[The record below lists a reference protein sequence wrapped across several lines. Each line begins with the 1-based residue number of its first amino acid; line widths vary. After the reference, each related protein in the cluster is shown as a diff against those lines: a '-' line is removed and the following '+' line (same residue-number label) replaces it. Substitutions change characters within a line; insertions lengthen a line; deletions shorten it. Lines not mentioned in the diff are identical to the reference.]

1 MNRLFFFCVVSFGL
15 LAENA
20 RADRWPALKP
30 AAITALA
37 KSQGEEWQR
46 NARENDVLPGA
57 GPHGR
62 EHVRALANST
72 APSSVALREAL
83 MSEARLALARAIPAY
98 RTPEEESA
106 STGHTLFDTRQELWM
121 RRVGDE
127 LVLFSLAAAI
137 APDDAALRQRIHDL
151 ALAVCRY
158 PHWGAR
164 EPNQD
169 LAAGH
174 IARGLAIA
182 WSWNHGL
189 WDEAEAGV
197 IRETVRVRVNT
208 LAAVMSGGIF
218 WAGAYQENHNH
229 VSAAAVGICGAAFIA
244 DLPDDA
250 ARWLATAQLNFEQVA
265 LHANADG
272 SSPEGVAYWSYGASY
287 IFQYLEGVRGIVD
300 VDSLYAGD
308 WLRNMSRYRLHAAT
322 SGLNGTVP
330 WGDSVA
336 RDFYGPHHMLNLLAA
351 HYGDPQAQY
360 LAAHLPFDPQYGA
373 DVTGWNWLWH
383 DPAVAMSAPESLDA
397 HLTDIDMIDSRSG
410 WGAGDYLIAIKSG
423 FTNRNHSHLDAG
435 ALAFAFGGEWLLPA
449 PGYGKGSGDKA
460 FWDAAGGRWNYF
472 SNSTES
478 HSTLLVN
485 GKNQRFDS
493 RARGTT
499 RGFASTPD
507 VMWTE
512 IDLGNAYAGTKSIW
526 RRVLHRRGD
535 YALVFDDVELT
546 EAGRTEW
553 LLQLPPSARV
563 DGTVARVEG
572 VSGSLVVQMIEPSS
586 PYVPRK
592 PLSPKVDVPAERLKT
607 VAVSQDGARAS
618 FRVQLSPV
626 FGGAITPAPVVEK
639 SEGDHYTVT
648 GQGWSDAIAFD
659 ASSPVSWVA
668 DEKDV
673 STTARLVLARHKD
686 GALADVFLAD
696 AVRLE
701 LPILKVDFAQPTTV
715 SAVKITDDLWV
726 LDGFNGI
733 PLDKNLSPSWK
744 LYVPAGDNWSSVSK
758 STPAGRLLVARGS
771 ATMGDYLRWQAER
784 TTLRDQ
790 PKLPVLTRAPLPV
803 APPESRIT
811 VEAEAFSGQA
821 SGLVQVVTKPGNSG
835 KSLRGFGNETPFHAL
850 SWKVNVP
857 VAGTYRLRLR
867 YCTAVNG
874 GRVSLLIDGAAPS
887 EGALGMPLPATGGWS
902 VDADNWKDLVLA
914 SADGHAVQLSLSA
927 GEHEL
932 RLTRPTAALN
942 LDTLELIGGTE

>member
-1 MNRLFFFCVVSFGL
+1 MRRFVFLGSLLFSV
-15 LAENA
+15 LAVTVK
-20 RADRWPALKP
+20 ADRWPALKP
-30 AAITALA
+30 DAITALA
-37 KSQGEEWQR
+37 ESQGEEWQR
-46 NARENDVLPGA
+46 NARERDVLPGA
-57 GPHGR
+57 GPQGR
-62 EHVRALANST
+62 ERVRALATST

-83 MSEARLALARAIPAY
+83 MKEARDALSRPISAY
-98 RTPEEESA
+98 RTPEEMTA

-137 APDDAALRQRIHDL
+137 TPDDAALRQRIHDL

-158 PHWGAR
+158 PQWGVR

-174 IARGLAIA
+174 VARGLAIA
-182 WSWNHGL
+182 WSWNRGL

-229 VSAAAVGICGAAFIA
+229 VSAAAVGICGAAFIS

-250 ARWLATAQLNFEQVA
+250 VRWLATAQLNFEEVA
-265 LHANADG
+265 RHANADG

-300 VDSLYAGD
+300 VESLYAGD
-308 WLRNMSRYRLHAAT
+308 WLRNMSHYRMHAAT

-351 HYGDPQAQY
+351 HYRDQQAQY

-373 DVTGWNWLWH
+373 DVTAWNWLWH
-383 DPAVAMSAPESLDA
+383 DPSVAMLAPESLDA
-397 HLTDIDMIDSRSG
+397 HLPDIDMIDSRSG

-460 FWDAAGGRWNYF
+460 FWDAKGGRWNYF
-472 SNSTES
+472 SNATES

-485 GKNQRFDS
+485 GKNQRFDPQ
-493 RARGTT
+493 ARGTT
-499 RGFASTPD
+499 RAFASTPE

-512 IDLGNAYAGTKSIW
+512 IDLGDAYAGTKSIW

-535 YALVFDDVELT
+535 YAFVFDDVELA

-553 LLQLPPSARV
+553 LLQLPPSATI
-563 DGTVARVEG
+563 DGSEALVEG
-572 VSGSLVVQMIEPSS
+572 VSGGLAVRMIEPMMPFAS
-586 PYVPRK
+586 RK
-592 PLSPKVDVPAERLKT
+592 PLSPKVDVPRERLKT
-607 VAVSQDGARAS
+607 MAVSQEGIRAS

-626 FGGAITPAPVVEK
+626 FGGAISPAPVVK
-639 SEGDHYTVT
+639 KGEGDRYVVT
-648 GQGWSDAIAFD
+648 GEGWKDAIVFD
-659 ASSPVSWVA
+659 ASAPVSWTS

-673 STTARLVLARHKD
+673 AATARLVLARHQD
-686 GALADVFLAD
+686 GVLADVFAAD

-701 LPILKVDFAQPTTV
+701 LPILQMTFVQPATV
-715 SAVKITDDLWV
+715 SVVKITDDLWV
-726 LDGFNGI
+726 LDGFKDI
-733 PLDKNLSPSWK
+733 PLAKDLSPSWQ
-744 LYVPAGDNWSSVSK
+744 LYVPSSDTWISVSP
-758 STPAGRLLVARGS
+758 STPAGRLLVAHGN
-771 ATMGDYLRWQAER
+771 ATMADYLRWQGER
-784 TTLRDQ
+784 TALRDQ
-790 PKLPVLTRAPLPV
+790 PKLPVMTRAPLPV
-803 APPESRIT
+803 APPESRIG

-821 SGLVQVVTKPGNSG
+821 SGQVQVVTKPGNSG

-850 SWKVNVP
+850 SWKVTVP

-867 YCTAVNG
+867 YCTAAND
-874 GRVSLLIDGAAPS
+874 GRVSLLIDGSAPS
-887 EGALGMPLPATGGWS
+887 ESALNLPLPATGGWS
-902 VDADNWKDLVLA
+902 VDADNWKDVVLA
-914 SADGHAVQLSLSA
+914 SADGHPLQLPLTA

-932 RLTRPTAALN
+932 RLTRPSVALN
-942 LDTLELIGGTE
+942 LDTLELIGGAE